1 MIRDFYNSI
10 TGIVNKCKANDT
22 YNAILNL
29 VAARAGLGEYYAVV
43 PEMKS
48 EDILALREEGF
59 EVDAIDGQIWIRW
72 G

>member
-1 MIRDFYNSI
+1 MIRDFYNCI
-10 TGIVNKCKANDT
+10 TEIVNKCKETDT
-22 YNAILNL
+22 YNALLNL

-43 PEMKS
+43 HTMKA
-48 EDILALREEGF
+48 EDAIALRREGF